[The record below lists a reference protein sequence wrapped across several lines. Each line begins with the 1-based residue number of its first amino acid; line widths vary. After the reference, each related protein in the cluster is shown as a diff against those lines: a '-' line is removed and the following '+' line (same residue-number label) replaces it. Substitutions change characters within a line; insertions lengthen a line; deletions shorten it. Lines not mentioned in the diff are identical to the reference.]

1 MKRILLALSATGL
14 AAIVA
19 VPASAE
25 APAVYSVKDTVV
37 GTMVPQAIITSAV
50 PFDKTYAQMS
60 AEQKAVIAQ
69 DYESLGAGDEPPYP
83 ALGLSHL
90 STYMMRLAEMTG
102 TSGPLVATV
111 DVGPDG
117 QARTVS
123 VFKSPDTRLTSMVTT
138 LLARESYK
146 PAKCAGSPCAMT
158 YVMRVNFPDRHGM
171 PVTNGMPA
179 DFRSGYGGM

>member
-14 AAIVA
+14 AAAIA
-19 VPASAE
+19 APASAE
-25 APAVYSVKDTVV
+25 APAPYAVKDTIV

-50 PFDKTYAQMS
+50 PFDRTYAQMS

-69 DYESLGAGDEPPYP
+69 DYESLSPGDEPPYP
-83 ALGLSHL
+83 AYGLSHL

-111 DVGPDG
+111 DVSPDG

-123 VFKSPDTRLTSMVTT
+123 VFKSPDPRLTSMVTT
-138 LLARESYK
+138 LLAKESYK
-146 PAKCAGSPCAMT
+146 PAKCGGAPCAMT
-158 YVMRVNFPDRHGM
+158 YVMRLNFPERHGL
-171 PVTNGMPA
+171 PVTNGLPA
-179 DFRSGYGGM
+179 DFRTGNGHM